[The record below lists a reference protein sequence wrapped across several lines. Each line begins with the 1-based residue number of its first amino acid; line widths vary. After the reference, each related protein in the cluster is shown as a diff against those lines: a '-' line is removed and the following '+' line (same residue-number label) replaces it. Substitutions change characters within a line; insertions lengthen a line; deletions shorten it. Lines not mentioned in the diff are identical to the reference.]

1 MIRFA
6 PQASGGGESRSEDPS
21 RGCDHPGCEAGGA
34 HRAPRSRDTLDSY
47 YWFCLEHARSYN
59 AAWNFFSG
67 MKRSE
72 IEDYLHAD
80 LTWHRPTWPLG
91 GGRRINAAW
100 KGDAMANPFG
110 IFGAREAGGNG
121 AAADGSVE
129 VPEGEREAL
138 AILNLSLSASA
149 GDIKARYKELVKRL
163 HPDVNGGDRQ
173 AEDQLKVVIEAYRV
187 LSGRRASIG
196 DSR

>member
-1 MIRFA
+1 MTRFA
-6 PQASGGGESRSEDPS
+6 PQASGGERSRGEDPL
-21 RGCDHPGCEAGGA
+21 RGCDHPGCAADGV

-59 AAWNFFSG
+59 AAWNFFAG

-91 GGRRINAAW
+91 GDVRMNAAW
-100 KGDAMANPFG
+100 KGDALKDPFRL
-110 IFGAREAGGNG
+110 FGARPAGGNG
-121 AAADGSVE
+121 AAADSSLAI
-129 VPEGEREAL
+129 PEGEHEAL
-138 AILNLSLSASA
+138 AILNLSPSA
-149 GDIKARYKELVKRL
+149 GAGEIKARYKELVKRL

-173 AEDQLKVVIEAYRV
+173 AEDQLKVVIEAYRA
-187 LSGRRASIG
+187 LSGRRAAS
-196 DSR
+196 

>member
-1 MIRFA
+1 MTRFA
-6 PQASGGGESRSEDPS
+6 PEASGGAGSRGEDPL
-21 RGCDHPGCEAGGA
+21 RGCDHPGCEAGGI
-34 HRAPRSRDTLDSY
+34 HRAPRSRDTLNSY

-59 AAWNFFSG
+59 AAWNFFAG
-67 MKRSE
+67 MKQSE

-91 GGRRINAAW
+91 GSMRVNAAW
-100 KGDAMANPFG
+100 KGDALNDPFRV
-110 IFGAREAGGNG
+110 FGARAAGGNG
-121 AAADGSVE
+121 AAAGG
-129 VPEGEREAL
+129 PPKIAAGEREAL

-149 GDIKARYKELVKRL
+149 GEIKARYKELVKRL

-187 LSGRRASIG
+187 LSGRRAA
-196 DSR
+196 

>member
-1 MIRFA
+1 MTRFA
-6 PQASGGGESRSEDPS
+6 PDASGGDRSRGEDSL
-21 RGCDHPGCEAGGA
+21 RGCDHPGCAADGV

-59 AAWNFFSG
+59 AAWNFFAG

-91 GGRRINAAW
+91 GDVRMNAAW
-100 KGDAMANPFG
+100 KGDAVADPFRL
-110 IFGAREAGGNG
+110 FGARAAGGSG
-121 AAADGSVE
+121 AAADNY
-129 VPEGEREAL
+129 PETPAGGREAL
-138 AILNLSLSASA
+138 AILNLSTSASA
-149 GDIKARYKELVKRL
+149 GEIKARYKELVKRL

-187 LSGRRASIG
+187 LSGRRAA
-196 DSR
+196 

>member
-6 PQASGGGESRSEDPS
+6 PEASGGGGSRGEDPL
-21 RGCDHPGCEAGGA
+21 RGCDHPSCEADGI
-34 HRAPRSRDTLDSY
+34 HRAPRSRDTLNSY

-59 AAWNFFSG
+59 AAWNFFAG
-67 MKRSE
+67 MKQSE

-91 GGRRINAAW
+91 GGVRMNAAW
-100 KGDAMANPFG
+100 KGDALNDPFRV
-110 IFGAREAGGNG
+110 FGARAAGGNG
-121 AAADGSVE
+121 AAADDSLAI
-129 VPEGEREAL
+129 PAGEREAL
-138 AILNLSLSASA
+138 AILNLSHSASA
-149 GDIKARYKELVKRL
+149 GEIKARYKEMVKRL

-187 LSGRRASIG
+187 LSGRRAA
-196 DSR
+196 

>member
-1 MIRFA
+1 MTRFA
-6 PQASGGGESRSEDPS
+6 PDASGGERSRGEDPS
-21 RGCDHPGCEAGGA
+21 RGCDHPGCAADGV

-59 AAWNFFSG
+59 AAWNFFAG

-91 GGRRINAAW
+91 GDVRMNAAW
-100 KGDAMANPFG
+100 KGDAPKDPFRL
-110 IFGAREAGGNG
+110 FGARPAGGNG
-121 AAADGSVE
+121 AAADSSLE
-129 VPEGEREAL
+129 IPEGEHEAL
-138 AILNLSLSASA
+138 AILNLSPSA
-149 GDIKARYKELVKRL
+149 GAGEIKARYKELVKRL

-173 AEDQLKVVIEAYRV
+173 AEDQLKVVIEAYRA
-187 LSGRRASIG
+187 LSGRRAAS
-196 DSR
+196 